1 MDCIRLLTVQWHI
14 TPRCGNNCR
23 HCYVHESATY
33 SSEVENELDLAGLLR
48 CLESIMSFERTWKAQ
63 IPTMYI
69 TGGDPFLHPDW
80 MAFFR
85 ELRAHRKRIFIFGN
99 PENLTDENLDFLR
112 KMEVVGYQMSLDGF
126 EEVHDYVRSP
136 GSFRRTVDAIERLK
150 AHGIPVHIMFTLYP
164 YNKDQFIPLFK
175 FVVTRTGASVFNF
188 DIGACTGNARSITE
202 NLSSGE
208 LKELLFKYRWEKK
221 AYIDAGCRKRMF
233 EKTTLFRIVRYD
245 ESLFYPFAPEEI
257 PVVSGCL
264 CGWTSIAI
272 ISDGTVMACRR
283 APSAAG
289 KMPEQSFSEIFLES
303 ELLKRFRRAQFY
315 KGCGSCAFYKH
326 CRGCPTTAYGMTGDL
341 FSPYPH
347 CFLGLLE
354 KKPPLKHAP
363 PFFIP
368 MNTTPPEERE
378 LITRHFANI
387 YRNRR
392 DDFLNDEKIQAA
404 LSLMM
409 QDKDR
414 GYFLKEP
421 DEYLK
426 SKGLSLS
433 ELERLAV
440 YRLSKEGGGSS
451 RGGSSRCSSRG
462 RQAAH
467 GRKTQG

>member
-1 MDCIRLLTVQWHI
+1 MDWIRLLTVQWHI

-23 HCYVHESATY
+23 HCYVHEDATY
-33 SSEVENELDLAGLLR
+33 SSEVENELNLAGLLR
-48 CLESIMSFERTWKAQ
+48 CLESIMSFERIWKAQ

-85 ELRAHRKRIFIFGN
+85 ELRAHGKRIFIFGN

-126 EEVHDYVRSP
+126 EEVHDQVRSP

-150 AHGIPVHIMFTLYP
+150 AYGIPVHIMFTLYP
-164 YNKDQFIPLFK
+164 YNKEQFIPLFK
-175 FVVTRTGASVFNF
+175 YVVTRTGADVFNF
-188 DIGACTGNARSITE
+188 DIGACTGNAQSLRE
-202 NLSSGE
+202 NLGRDE
-208 LKELLFKYRWEKK
+208 LKELLFTYRREKK
-221 AYIDAGCRKRMF
+221 AYVDSGCRKRMF
-233 EKTTLFRIVRYD
+233 EKTTLFRMVRYD

-272 ISDGTVMACRR
+272 ISDGTVLACRR
-283 APSAAG
+283 APSIAG

-303 ELLKRFRRAQFY
+303 ELLKRFRRAQYY
-315 KGCGSCAFYKH
+315 KGCGSCAFYMH

-341 FSPYPH
+341 FAPYPH
-347 CFLGLLE
+347 CFLRLLE
-354 KKPPLKHAP
+354 KKPPQRHN

-368 MNTTPPEERE
+368 MNTTPSEERE
-378 LITRHFANI
+378 LVARHFGNI

-392 DDFLNDEKIQAA
+392 DDFRNNEKIQTA
-404 LSLMM
+404 LSLIV
-409 QDKDR
+409 QDRDR
-414 GYFLKEP
+414 RYFLEEP

-426 SKGLSLS
+426 SRGLSLS
-433 ELERLAV
+433 ELERLFV
-440 YRLSKEGGGSS
+440 YKLSREGAGHSHC
-451 RGGSSRCSSRG
+451 SRCG
-462 RQAAH
+462 KQANH
-467 GRKTQG
+467 GSKAQG